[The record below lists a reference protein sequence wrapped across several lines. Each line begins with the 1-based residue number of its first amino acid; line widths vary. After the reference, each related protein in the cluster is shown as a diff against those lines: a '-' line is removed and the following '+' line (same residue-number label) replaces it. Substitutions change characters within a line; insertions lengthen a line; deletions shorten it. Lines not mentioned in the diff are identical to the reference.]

1 VDKMDIKTELKEIF
15 VETGSTYFTLIKIL
29 IPVSIIVKIL
39 GYFGVINLIGEY
51 LSSTMGLVGLPGEF
65 GFVWATTMIT
75 NIYGGLLVFI
85 QLSLTNTYSV
95 AQVTILG
102 CMMLIAHTLPVE
114 ARIAQK
120 AGVRLWFTL
129 SLRVFGAFVFG
140 FILNIIFTVFNL
152 FNENSI
158 IIWKPENVDP
168 TLMNLL
174 LNELRYYFIIFLI
187 ILGLVTLMKIL
198 KKTGA
203 IEKLN
208 TLLKPALE
216 FAGISKNAVPIT
228 IIGMTLGLAYG
239 GGLIIQ
245 ETKSKFVSKK
255 DAFLSLSLMGLTHS
269 VIEDTILILSIG
281 ASIFGILIGRI
292 LFTIIIFVILVKC
305 INRFSLKTF
314 EKYFVK

>member
-1 VDKMDIKTELKEIF
+1 MHIKKEAKEILK
-15 VETGSTYFTLIKIL
+15 ETGSTYFTLIKIL
-29 IPVSIIVKIL
+29 IPISIIVKIL
-39 GYFGVINLIGEY
+39 SYYGAISVIGTY

-65 GFVWATTMIT
+65 GFVWATTMVA
-75 NIYGGLLVFI
+75 NIYGGLLVFV
-85 QLSLTNTYSV
+85 QLSLTSTYTV

-102 CMMLIAHTLPVE
+102 GMMLIAHTLPVE

-129 SLRVFGAFVFG
+129 SLRIFGAFTFS
-140 FILNIIFTVFNL
+140 FILNTIFTAFNL
-152 FNENSI
+152 FRENSVV
-158 IIWKPENVDP
+158 IWKPENIDP
-168 TLMNLL
+168 TFINLF

-203 IEKLN
+203 IERLN
-208 TLLKPALE
+208 KLLKPALE
-216 FAGISKNAVPIT
+216 FVGMSKNAAPLT

-245 ETKSKFVSKK
+245 ETKSKLVSKK

-269 VIEDTILILSIG
+269 IIEDTILVLSIG
-281 ASIFGILIGRI
+281 ATIFGILLGRA
-292 LFTIIIFVILVKC
+292 LFTIVVIVILIKC
-305 INRFSLKTF
+305 INRLSLKTF

>member
-1 VDKMDIKTELKEIF
+1 MDIKTEFKEIF

-39 GYFGVINLIGEY
+39 DYFGVINLIGEY

-129 SLRVFGAFVFG
+129 SLRIFGAFVFG

-198 KKTGA
+198 KETGA
-203 IEKLN
+203 IERLN
-208 TLLKPALE
+208 KILKPALE
-216 FAGISKNAVPIT
+216 FIGMSKNAAPIT
-228 IIGMTLGLAYG
+228 IIGMTLGIAYG

-245 ETKSKFVSKK
+245 EAKSKLVSKK

-269 VIEDTILILSIG
+269 IIEDTILILSIG
-281 ASIFGILIGRI
+281 ASIFGILLGKA
-292 LFTIIIFVILVKC
+292 LFTIVVIVILIKC
-305 INRFSLKTF
+305 INRLSLKTF